1 MVSHKNWQKKNPYA
15 KQTMPWKLT
24 NRKTRELA
32 HKIKGISLLETKKKQ
47 NYNWV
52 FSSQVYH
59 KQNKLCKLHNLCKFS
74 LIIEYNKSSQFI

>member
-32 HKIKGISLLETKKKQ
+32 HKIKGISLLETKKKTTTGYSVAKYIISRI
-47 NYNWV
+47 NYANYTIYAN
-52 FSSQVYH
+52 F
-59 KQNKLCKLHNLCKFS
+59 L
-74 LIIEYNKSSQFI
+74 